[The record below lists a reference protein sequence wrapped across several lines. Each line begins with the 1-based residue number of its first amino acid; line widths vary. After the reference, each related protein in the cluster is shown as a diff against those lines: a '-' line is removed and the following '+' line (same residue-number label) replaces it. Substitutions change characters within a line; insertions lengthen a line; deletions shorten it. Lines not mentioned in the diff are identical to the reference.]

1 MTEFLAFLVTH
12 WLALLLLVTGG
23 VFGLLAAVSRR
34 NRWAFV
40 AVAVGCGAFAVGSM
54 VLHGWKWSLSAGGER
69 WSVAGGL
76 AVWSLASLYVLTMA
90 NLAFRTPASD
100 HAASLGVGVLVLVGI
115 FLAVLQAGFADWRG
129 AALFAQIAV
138 MTVFALY
145 LLALVVVPIARPTAT
160 PAVVGLSQGVLLFA
174 ALGGWV
180 GRPLAEFFVEAGK
193 SVIHTTFL
201 SPWWLLLL
209 LLAPLVY
216 VISFRSLSGLGP
228 VRRWVAIGLRTLVVV
243 LLVVALAEPKVQ
255 RPSENMTV
263 LFVVDRSAS
272 VPRDLEQEQTGN
284 LKDMRWARIQ
294 ELIEGSV
301 SARYG
306 VNRSDQFG
314 VMMFGKR
321 PKLAFPPSPVL
332 GLKGK
337 IDESGVILDENY
349 TDIGAA
355 LKLAMASFPEGSAK
369 RVVLVSDGNQ
379 NLGNAEQQAELAK
392 KNGVVI
398 DAIALAPNSR
408 NESDVLVQAVEA
420 PPVAATGTRLPVRVY
435 VRNASPNREVR
446 GTLEL
451 VRVGGQ
457 GPDEPDDKKTDIDID
472 DGPDV
477 LDAKVRPAVVKLK
490 PGLNVFKFRD
500 RDQARADTSYT
511 YRAKFVPEGGQ
522 ASGDRIANNTAD
534 AAVVARGTRRVL
546 FLTQERDDEKAK
558 HKFLQDLLRKAKIE
572 FIAKAAA
579 GLPKGKTDL
588 GVYLSNFDCIVLA
601 NVPYDDFTE
610 DQAEVIRTQV
620 YDQGCG
626 LIMLGGPDS
635 FGPGG
640 YQQTPIEAALPVE
653 CEIKAKKA
661 LGKGGLV
668 LIMHASE
675 MADGNKWQKE
685 MAKLAIQR
693 LNGADMVGVMDYQFG
708 VGGQINWQ
716 IPFQTIGDNKPALY
730 AAVDRMTPGD
740 MPDFDP
746 FLQAAAD
753 TLADPKHNLSV
764 KHVILISDGDPN
776 FSNQAALK
784 KMTDNGITCTTI
796 GVATHGVN
804 EDAKMKLIASST
816 KDANGNP
823 GNFHKPATGKDLPA
837 IYIKETRKISQSFI
851 YDRDFVPDVVLNGSP
866 TEGLPKPLSRLHGF
880 VRTTN
885 KQSPT
890 QSMWVEGPRDAQ
902 APEQEFPI
910 LATWRYGLGKSVA
923 FTSDA
928 REDAKGWGRD
938 WARDGLAQKF
948 WENVVNWS
956 MREAESGELA
966 VTTRYV
972 DGKVRV
978 TVTAENQAKDK
989 NGRPLPLRGL
999 SLRGGVST
1007 PNKPGPG
1014 EKTPNVT
1021 FKPNKSGFYEA
1032 EFDATEAGAYFLN
1045 VQAEA
1050 EELDAN
1056 GNPIMVPLKDKAG
1069 NPVLDKE
1076 GKQVMVAKKRVFA
1089 ARAGVTVP
1097 YSPEFIDLESNTALM
1112 KKLAEMTGGEY
1123 FDEPNDP
1130 AALVKAH
1137 DFYRPPPPDVKTERP
1152 SLPFWFWLA
1161 FAAGLLLFFDVGVR
1175 RISLE
1180 FKEVRHGAKKLWA
1193 KVRRG
1198 EDLPDD
1204 EDGVLSKLGQ
1214 RKKATAA
1221 AMAKRAARK
1230 FEADDAPP
1238 DAAPAGADEYTA
1250 DQTSRGGALPPPP
1263 PPRGSTKTEEDED
1276 DYMSRMRKAKQRG
1289 QKKQDGE

>member
-1 MTEFLAFLVTH
+1 MTQLLDLLGTH
-12 WLALLLLVTGG
+12 WLALVLLVGG
-23 VFGLLAAVSRR
+23 AVCGLLAAVRR
-34 NRWAFV
+34 RHVPLLVTV
-40 AVAVGCGAFAVGSM
+40 ALGCGAFALGSM
-54 VLHGWKWSLSAGGER
+54 FLGGLKFSLSAGGDK
-69 WSVAGGL
+69 WSVGGAGMLFGL
-76 AVWSLASLYVLTMA
+76 AMMYGLVMLVLT
-90 NLAFRTPASD
+90 FRAWNPYVS
-100 HAASLGVGVLVLVGI
+100 GI
-115 FLAVLQAGFADWRG
+115 HGFIAVLGF
-129 AALFAQIAV
+129 
-138 MTVFALY
+138 
-145 LLALVVVPIARPTAT
+145 
-160 PAVVGLSQGVLLFA
+160 
-174 ALGGWV
+174 GGWL
-180 GRPLAEFFVEAGK
+180 GRPLAEFLVESAK
-193 SVIHTTFL
+193 SVIYTRFV

-209 LLAPLVY
+209 VLAPLVY
-216 VISFRSLSGLGP
+216 VIGRKSLSGLGP
-228 VRRWVAIGLRTLVVV
+228 VRRWVAIGARS
-243 LLVVALAEPKVQ
+243 LVVALLALALAEPRVQ
-255 RPSENMTV
+255 RPSENMAV
-263 LFVVDRSAS
+263 IFVVDRSAS
-272 VPRDLEQEQTGN
+272 VPRELADETGTGARD
-284 LKDMRWARIQ
+284 KRWVRIQ
-294 ELIEGSV
+294 ELIESSV
-301 SARYG
+301 SERYK
-306 VNRSDQFG
+306 VNRGDQFG
-314 VMMFGKR
+314 VLLFGKR
-321 PKLAFPPSPVL
+321 PKLAFPPTPVL

-337 IDESGVILDENY
+337 IDETGVTLDENY

-355 LKLAMASFPEGSAK
+355 IKLALASFPEGTGK

-379 NLGNAEQQAELAK
+379 NLGNAEEQADLAK

-398 DAIALAPNSR
+398 DAIALAPNSK
-408 NESDVLVQAVEA
+408 NESDVLVQSVDA
-420 PPVAATGTRLPVRVY
+420 PPVAATGARLPIRVN
-435 VRNASPNREVR
+435 VRNASPNREVT
-446 GTLEL
+446 GKLEL

-457 GPDEPDDKKTDIDID
+457 GGDQPEDKPVDIEID

-477 LDAKVRPAVVKLK
+477 VQKFVEQGRLLIPARVRLK

-500 RDQARADTSYT
+500 REQARADSSYT
-511 YRAKFVPEGGQ
+511 YRAKFIPEPGQ
-522 ASGDRIANNTAD
+522 AIGDRIANNTAD
-534 AAVVARGTRRVL
+534 AAVVARGSRRVL
-546 FLTQERDDEKAK
+546 FLSQNNADEKSK
-558 HKFLQDLLRKAKIE
+558 HKFLLDQLAKAKILCAE
-572 FIAKAAA
+572 KSADA
-579 GLPKGKTDL
+579 LPKGKTDL
-588 GVYLSNFDCIVLA
+588 GVYLSNFDCLILA

-661 LGKGGLV
+661 MGKGGLV

-693 LNGADMVGVMDYQFG
+693 LNASDMVGVVDYGFL
-708 VGGQINWQ
+708 GGQVNWQ
-716 IPFQTIGDNKPALY
+716 LPFEVIGDRKQELY
-730 AAVDRMTPGD
+730 GKVDKMNPGD

-753 TLADPKHNLSV
+753 TLSDPKHNLTV
-764 KHVILISDGDPN
+764 KHCILISDGDPN

-804 EDAKMKLIASST
+804 EDTKMKLIANST

-837 IYIKETRKISQSFI
+837 IYIKETRKISQSFLF
-851 YDRDFVPDVVLNGSP
+851 DREFKPELRLKGPP
-866 TEGLPKPLSRLHGF
+866 TDGLTKEIPSLYGF

-890 QSMWVEGPRDAQ
+890 QNMWIEGPKDAQ

-928 REDAKGWGRD
+928 RDDAKGWGRA
-938 WARDGLAQKF
+938 WAREGLSQKF
-948 WENVVNWS
+948 WENVINWA

-978 TVTAENQAKDK
+978 VVTAENQMKDK
-989 NGRPLPLRGL
+989 NGRPLPLAGMT
-999 SLRGGVST
+999 LRGGVST
-1007 PNKPGPG
+1007 PNKPLPG
-1014 EKTPNVT
+1014 DKVPTVT
-1021 FKPNKSGFYEA
+1021 FKPNKSGYYEA

-1050 EELDAN
+1050 DELDSN
-1056 GNPIMVPLKDKAG
+1056 GKPVMVQQTKDGKPVVDKDGKPVMVP
-1069 NPVLDKE
+1069 
-1076 GKQVMVAKKRVFA
+1076 KRRTFA

-1112 KKLAEMTGGEY
+1112 KRLAEATGGEY

-1130 AALVKAH
+1130 AALVRAH
-1137 DFYRPPPPDVKTERP
+1137 DFYRLGPTVVR
-1152 SLPFWFWLA
+1152 SVLPFWFWLV
-1161 FAAGLLLFFDVGVR
+1161 FAAGVLLFLDVGVR

-1180 FKEVRHGAKKLWA
+1180 FKEVRHGARKLWA
-1193 KVRRG
+1193 KLRRN

-1204 EDGVLSKLGQ
+1204 EDGVLSKLGK
-1214 RKKATAA
+1214 RKQATAVV
-1221 AMAKRAARK
+1221 MAKRATKK
-1230 FEADDAPP
+1230 FEATGDLPD
-1238 DAAPAGADEYTA
+1238 DAAPAGADDYAASA
-1250 DQTSRGGALPPPP
+1250 DKKGGALPPPP
-1263 PPRGSTKTEEDED
+1263 PPRGSTKTEEDND
-1276 DYMSRMRKAKQRG
+1276 DFMSRMRKAKQRG
-1289 QKKQDGE
+1289 QQKQDGE

>member
-1 MTEFLAFLVTH
+1 MTELLVFLLNN
-12 WLALLLLVTGG
+12 WLALVLLAVGG
-23 VFGLLAAVSRR
+23 VCGLLAAVRRR
-34 NRWAFV
+34 NVVPLVTA
-40 AVAVGCGAFAVGSM
+40 AVGCGVFALGSM
-54 VLHGWKWSLSAGGER
+54 FLHGWTFSLFPGGEKR
-69 WSVAGGL
+69 SVAAAL
-76 AVWSLASLYVLTMA
+76 LLASLGALYGLV
-90 NLAFRTPASD
+90 
-100 HAASLGVGVLVLVGI
+100 VLVLAARVWNRYLAAIAGTV
-115 FLAVLQAGFADWRG
+115 AVLGF
-129 AALFAQIAV
+129 
-138 MTVFALY
+138 
-145 LLALVVVPIARPTAT
+145 
-160 PAVVGLSQGVLLFA
+160 
-174 ALGGWV
+174 GGWV
-180 GRPLAEFFVEAGK
+180 GRPIAEFVVEAVK
-193 SVIHTTFL
+193 STVFTRFV

-209 LLAPLVY
+209 VLAPLVY
-216 VISFRSLSGLGP
+216 VIGRKSLSGLGP
-228 VRRWVAIGLRTLVVV
+228 VRRWVAITARTLVVV
-243 LLVVALAEPKVQ
+243 LLAAALAEPRVR

-263 LFVVDRSAS
+263 IFVVDRSAS
-272 VPRDLEQEQTGN
+272 VPRELVDETGTGTR
-284 LKDMRWARIQ
+284 DRRWGRIQ
-294 ELIEGSV
+294 EVVESSV

-306 VNRSDQFG
+306 VNRGDQFG
-314 VMMFGKR
+314 VLLFGKR
-321 PKLAFPPSPVL
+321 PKLAYPPTPVL
-332 GLKGK
+332 GLKNK
-337 IDESGVILDENY
+337 IDESGVLLDENY
-349 TDIGAA
+349 TDIAA
-355 LKLAMASFPEGSAK
+355 AMKLALASFPEGTGK
-369 RVVLVSDGNQ
+369 RLVLVSDGNQ
-379 NLGNAEQQAELAK
+379 NLGNAEEQADLAK

-398 DAIALAPNSR
+398 DAIALAPNSK

-420 PPVAATGTRLPVRVY
+420 PPVAATGARLPIRVY
-435 VRNASPNREVR
+435 LRNASPTREVR

-451 VRVGGQ
+451 IRVGGE
-457 GPDEPDDKKTDIDID
+457 GADVADDKQTDIDID
-472 DGPDV
+472 DGPEV
-477 LDAKVRPAVVKLK
+477 ENAKVKPAVVRLK

-500 RDQARADTSYT
+500 REQARADASYT
-511 YRAKFVPEGGQ
+511 YRAKFVPETGQ
-522 ASGDRIANNTAD
+522 AIGDRIANNTAD
-534 AAVVARGTRRVL
+534 AAVVARGSRRVL
-546 FLTQERDDEKAK
+546 FLTQGKEDEVQK
-558 HKFLQDLLRKAKIE
+558 HTFLLDQLRKAKIQYLVR
-572 FIAKAAA
+572 AADK
-579 GLPKGKTDL
+579 LPKGKTDL
-588 GVYLSNFDCIVLA
+588 GVYLSNFDCLILA
-601 NVPYDDFTE
+601 NVPYDDFTQ

-640 YQQTPIEAALPVE
+640 YQQTPIEAALPVD

-661 LGKGGLV
+661 MGKGGLV

-693 LNGADMVGVMDYQFG
+693 LNPADMVGVVDYGFLGG
-708 VGGQINWQ
+708 VVNWQ
-716 IPFQTIGDNKPALY
+716 IPFQVIGENKADLY
-730 AAVDRMTPGD
+730 AKVDKMNPGD

-753 TLADPKHNLSV
+753 TLSDPQHNLSV
-764 KHVILISDGDPN
+764 KHCILISDGDPN

-784 KMTDNGITCTTI
+784 KMTDNNITCTTI

-804 EDAKMKLIASST
+804 EDAKMKLIAEST

-823 GNFHKPATGKDLPA
+823 GNFHKPKTGKDLPA

-851 YDRDFVPDVVLNGSP
+851 FDRQFSPDLRFRGPP
-866 TEGLPKPLSRLHGF
+866 TDGLPENLPSLYGF

-890 QSMWVEGPRDAQ
+890 HTMWIEGPKDAQ
-902 APEQEFPI
+902 APEQEFPL
-910 LATWRYGLGKSVA
+910 LATWRYGLGKAVA

-928 REDAKGWGRD
+928 RDDAKGWGRN

-948 WENVVNWS
+948 WENVVNWA

-989 NGRPLPLRGL
+989 NGRPLPLSGMT
-999 SLRGGVST
+999 LRGGVST
-1007 PNKPGPG
+1007 PGKPLPG
-1014 EKTPNVT
+1014 ERAPGVV

-1050 EELDAN
+1050 DELDAD
-1056 GNPIMVPLKDKAG
+1056 GKPIMVPLLGKDG
-1069 NPVLDKE
+1069 QPVIDPKT
-1076 GKQVMVAKKRVFA
+1076 GQPVMVPKRRTFA

-1112 KKLAEMTGGEY
+1112 KKLSDVTGGEY

-1137 DFYRPPPPDVKTERP
+1137 DFYRPGPETIRSV
-1152 SLPFWFWLA
+1152 LPFWFWLV
-1161 FAAGLLLFFDVGVR
+1161 FAAGILLFVDVGVR

-1180 FKEVRHGAKKLWA
+1180 FKEVRHGGRKLWA
-1193 KVRRG
+1193 KLRRG
-1198 EDLPDD
+1198 EDLPDE

-1221 AMAKRAARK
+1221 TMAKRSGRK
-1230 FEADDAPP
+1230 FEAEDVPI
-1238 DAAPAGADEYTA
+1238 DAAPAGADDYA
-1250 DQTSRGGALPPPP
+1250 DDIKKKGGALPPPP
-1263 PPRGSTKTEEDED
+1263 PPRGSTKTDDED
-1276 DYMSRMRKAKQRG
+1276 DDFMTRMRKAKERG